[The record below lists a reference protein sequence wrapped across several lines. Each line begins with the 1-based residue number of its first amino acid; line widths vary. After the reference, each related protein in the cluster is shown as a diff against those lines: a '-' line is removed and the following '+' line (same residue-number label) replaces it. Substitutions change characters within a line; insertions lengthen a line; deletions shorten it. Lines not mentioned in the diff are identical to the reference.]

1 MPVKIIHNGSFA
13 AEPVA
18 LKRKRDELQRIGG
31 YERFLC
37 NNSRGMNDFKPL
49 YS

>member
-1 MPVKIIHNGSFA
+1 MPVKIIHNDSFVA
-13 AEPVA
+13 KSVA
-18 LKRKRDELQRIGG
+18 LKGKGCVLQQIGG